1 MSRWFVRPGLLAAG
15 LSLLLAGDLPLGGAE
30 APRAA
35 AGEEGDVVP
44 VLVAYYTLTQ
54 VRQFG
59 SQKCV
64 NARICAGRGGGVC
77 PYTRPEPG
85 GLEATAGQHGTD
97 RHQQVA
103 RRPGGGNDT
112 RSAWQRIARRDV
124 KSTSVVF

>member
-1 MSRWFVRPGLLAAG
+1 MEKGKSNAATRTNGSKLKDTAKLA
-15 LSLLLAGDLPLGGAE
+15 
-30 APRAA
+30 
-35 AGEEGDVVP
+35 
-44 VLVAYYTLTQ
+44 Q